1 MPIFEW
7 YLLMKLTSSSTLQ
20 IFEILEH
27 NNEYFE
33 LIGLKHKENKS
44 DDEWF
49 YKNQMIETSAKCNLK

>member
-1 MPIFEW
+1 
-7 YLLMKLTSSSTLQ
+7 MKLTSSSTLQ

-49 YKNQMIETSAKCNLK
+49 YKNQMIETSAECNLK